1 MLRWRELFRGR
12 RGTAGIIAYY
22 ACLGLAYL
30 MAEIFLIQRF
40 VFFLVNP
47 VYANSIIITIL
58 LIASGIGS
66 LVSETLRM
74 ERRVKVLA
82 AVMGIGVFVLVF
94 LFVVPPLLQNCLGLP
109 LMVKVLITAALVAP
123 MGFFMGVPFPTGLAS
138 LSESRKGILPWAWG
152 VNGAL
157 SVTGSVLTR
166 LLSTSLGF
174 SVVLA
179 VVAFLYI
186 LAGVLFPVNESKVR
200 VSG

>member
-1 MLRWRELFRGR
+1 
-12 RGTAGIIAYY
+12 
-22 ACLGLAYL
+22 

-40 VFFLVNP
+40 VFFLANP

-66 LVSETLRM
+66 LVSETVRM
-74 ERRVKVLA
+74 ERRFKVLA
-82 AVMGIGVFVLVF
+82 AAMGIGVLVLMLPVSWSRRF
-94 LFVVPPLLQNCLGLP
+94 FRACLGMP
-109 LMVKVLITAALVAP
+109 FGVKILITAVLVAP

-166 LLSTSLGF
+166 LVSTSFGF

-179 VVAFLYI
+179 AVAFLYL
-186 LAGVLFPVNESKVR
+186 LAGVLFPVNEPAR
-200 VSG
+200 